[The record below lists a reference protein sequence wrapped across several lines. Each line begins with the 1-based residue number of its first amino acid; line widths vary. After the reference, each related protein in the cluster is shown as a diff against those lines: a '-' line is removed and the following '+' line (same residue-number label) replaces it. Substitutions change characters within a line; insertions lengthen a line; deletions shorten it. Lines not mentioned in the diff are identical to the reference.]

1 MNHQAPARPDS
12 ISSETASRE
21 GGRVRLFCFG
31 YAGGGASIFRPWA
44 SRFSPSVEMIS
55 VQLPGRE
62 ERFRERAHRRM
73 GPLIDQLAIEIGAKL
88 TRPFAFF
95 GYSMGALV
103 AYEFARRLEET
114 GRVGPALVA
123 VGAHRA
129 PRLPRVEPPLHALS
143 SAEFW
148 SHLNR
153 YGGVDSQVMGDERLR
168 EVFEP
173 TLRADFEVVE
183 TYRHRPGPSL
193 RCPVLAF
200 AGRADAF
207 AAPDAMRPWGE
218 VSSGGF
224 ELVVFDGGHF
234 FLRSEADAMIRSIET
249 RLGVSVAC

>member
-1 MNHQAPARPDS
+1 
-12 ISSETASRE
+12 
-21 GGRVRLFCFG
+21 LFCFG
-31 YAGGGASIFRPWA
+31 YAGGGASIFRSWA
-44 SRFSPSVEMIS
+44 PRLSPLIDLVP

-73 GPLIDQLAIEIGAKL
+73 EPLVDALSAEIGAKL
-88 TRPFAFF
+88 APPFAFL

-103 AYEFARRLEET
+103 AYEIARRLEET
-114 GRVGPALVA
+114 GGVAPALVA

-129 PRLPRVEPPLHALS
+129 PRLPRVEPPLHALPG
-143 SAEFW
+143 AEFW

-153 YGGVDSQVMGDERLR
+153 YGGVDSKVMGDERIR
-168 EVFEP
+168 AVFEP

-183 TYRHRPGPSL
+183 TYRHRPGPPL

-207 AAPDAMRPWGE
+207 AAPDAMRPWDE